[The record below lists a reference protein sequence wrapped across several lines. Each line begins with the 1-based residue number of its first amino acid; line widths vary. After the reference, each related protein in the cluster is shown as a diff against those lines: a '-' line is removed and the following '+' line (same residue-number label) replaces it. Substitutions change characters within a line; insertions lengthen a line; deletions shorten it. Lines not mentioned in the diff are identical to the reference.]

1 MWLVLADGSTVV
13 ADRKTLFD
21 KGRVAPVW
29 SENNNMQSKDP
40 PAPDGGQRQARKR
53 CSRTEQ
59 GERVPSRSWLGLGW
73 AGAGLGLFAW
83 GAPR

>member
-40 PAPDGGQRQARKR
+40 PAPDGGNARPGSDVLEPNKGSG
-53 CSRTEQ
+53 SRL
-59 GERVPSRSWLGLGW
+59 VAGW
-73 AGAGLGLFAW
+73 AWAGLALG
-83 GAPR
+83 